1 MEKET
6 TQLLL
11 RIPADLKAELQ
22 AQADQQGRK
31 LTQEINIRLR
41 NSLGAISS
49 TNSAPKP
56 IAYTQA
62 PASTVHHTNN
72 NGPANALT
80 DIDRAMLD
88 VFHTMP
94 PDKQLALLTLFR

>member
-41 NSLGAISS
+41 NSLAHGVRDTAAGTSYATPLVATLAGQLS
-49 TNSAPKP
+49 KKAP
-56 IAYTQA
+56 T
-62 PASTVHHTNN
+62 S
-72 NGPANALT
+72 ALT